1 MSKKKQHRVFV
12 IGKYKGRR
20 VNEIID
26 ADPSYVKWMHET
38 FRSSP
43 FTEKELRHL
52 NGVWRRRYGVIAVQ
66 TEEEAGKTVYEGQE
80 PALAGR
86 PLGDICTTDLYR
98 ISRREPE
105 YTEAAKLIIGGR
117 NYRKALLKT
126 LHREAPYFQTDDIPR

>member
-1 MSKKKQHRVFV
+1 MSKKKQHRIFCF
-12 IGKYKGRR
+12 GKYKGRR

-52 NGVWRRRYGVIAVQ
+52 NGVWRRRYGVIAVL
-66 TEEEAGKTVYEGQE
+66 TEEEAGKTVYTGRE

-86 PLGDICTTDLYR
+86 PLGDIRTTDLHR
-98 ISRREPE
+98 ISRQEPE
-105 YTEAAKLIIGGR
+105 YTAAIKLIIEMR
-117 NYRKALLKT
+117 NWRKALRRT